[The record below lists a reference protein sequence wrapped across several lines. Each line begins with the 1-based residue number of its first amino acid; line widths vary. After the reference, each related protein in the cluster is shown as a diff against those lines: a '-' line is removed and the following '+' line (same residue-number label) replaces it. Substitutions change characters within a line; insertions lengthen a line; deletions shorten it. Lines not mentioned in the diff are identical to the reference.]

1 MGFLDESLLLSV
13 NVILPQYRS
22 EKEVVSRTMIL
33 KFPGSFL
40 AFVLGALQWQATTR
54 ADNSSLEFSE
64 SAASLES
71 SDLLGTQRNERALVI
86 SGSAVTYDALISEI
100 QANCN
105 APPTAL
111 YGSVGLTA
119 SSLGANES
127 SNPHHYQ
134 MKNAS
139 GFQTDIFTCPPF
151 DPIEVLSVEH
161 ATTGSSTI
169 LVPRELKVW
178 QPLIRNKT
186 TTTTTYESNATT
198 NSSSASYYNTAS
210 SMMACTAI
218 QFDTRQDVNGSTTAS
233 SCEVDIFPSRASM
246 PVAFNQSISVDTQS
260 SSLPSKCQKCS
271 LCSFFLTLAD
281 RTSQSG
287 ATQALVLGTMVS
299 CENVPA
305 VAAILRN
312 TTTFS
317 SSSSSN
323 ASTTDAVFNSYA
335 CTPLYYR
342 PNNNAIYPYQGLY

>member
-1 MGFLDESLLLSV
+1 
-13 NVILPQYRS
+13 
-22 EKEVVSRTMIL
+22 MIL
-33 KFPGSFL
+33 KCPGSFL
-40 AFVLGALQWQATTR
+40 AFAWGPLLLATTR
-54 ADNSSLEFSE
+54 ADSYIEHSE
-64 SAASLES
+64 SASIDHP
-71 SDLLGTQRNERALVI
+71 DLFGTLRDDRALVI
-86 SGSAVTYDALISEI
+86 SGSAVTYNALISEI

-111 YGSVGLTA
+111 DGSVGLTA
-119 SSLGANES
+119 SSLSANES
-127 SNPHHYQ
+127 STPHHYQ

-139 GFQTDIFTCPPF
+139 GFQTDIFSCPPF
-151 DPIEVLSVEH
+151 DPIEVLSLEH
-161 ATTGSSTI
+161 VTNDSSTI
-169 LVPRELKVW
+169 LVPLELKVC
-178 QPLIRNKT
+178 QPLIPNKT
-186 TTTTTYESNATT
+186 TTTTHESKTA
-198 NSSSASYYNTAS
+198 NSSYEIYSNTAR

-233 SCEVDIFPSRASM
+233 SCEVDIFPSSTSL
-246 PVAFNQSISVDTQS
+246 PVAFNQSISFDTQS

-281 RTSQSG
+281 RTPQSG

-312 TTTFS
+312 T
-317 SSSSSN
+317 SSSN

-342 PNNNAIYPYQGLY
+342 PSNNAATNGSMTTSGSPFSSGGAKIALMLITALEAFVRLCF